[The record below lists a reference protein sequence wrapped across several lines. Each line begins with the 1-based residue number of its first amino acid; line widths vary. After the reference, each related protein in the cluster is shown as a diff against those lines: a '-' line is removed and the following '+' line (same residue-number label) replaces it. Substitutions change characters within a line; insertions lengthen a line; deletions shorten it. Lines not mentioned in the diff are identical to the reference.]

1 MIVDDT
7 RPGFRRRIVVAA
19 RPGAVA
25 AMLEDDI
32 HCLAVTLRH
41 AAGRV
46 TRIEPLFARAPWTTC
61 PGAMARLRETFEGQ
75 PLHAVTARRDK
86 QANCTHLHDMAVLAA
101 AHAAA
106 LGTVQYDILA
116 TDPVDGARRLELR
129 RDGALLLAWEERG
142 GVLAAP
148 AAIAGRTLLT
158 LRDWIAGLPAGE
170 REPARLLQW
179 ASLVAHGRTMPLEAQ
194 SDATAMPPNC
204 YTFQPERA
212 VHAVR
217 NGARRDFSDGSAVP
231 LAGLREA
238 VLAAL

>member
-1 MIVDDT
+1 M
-7 RPGFRRRIVVAA
+7 
-19 RPGAVA
+19 
-25 AMLEDDI
+25 
-32 HCLAVTLRH
+32 
-41 AAGRV
+41 
-46 TRIEPLFARAPWTTC
+46 
-61 PGAMARLRETFEGQ
+61 
-75 PLHAVTARRDK
+75 
-86 QANCTHLHDMAVLAA
+86 
-101 AHAAA
+101 
-106 LGTVQYDILA
+106 
-116 TDPVDGARRLELR
+116 
-129 RDGALLLAWEERG
+129 
-142 GVLAAP
+142 LAAP

-158 LRDWIAGLPAGE
+158 LRDWIAGLPADE